1 MTRPDRRRSVDVIH
15 SELNVFARRV
25 RALVNRLHPDLSF
38 VAYTLLAHVHATGG
52 CRAVE
57 LAGHYALDKSTV
69 SRQVTD
75 LERRGLLERTAD
87 ADRPGSQ
94 VLRVTPAGRQK
105 IEAATGRQRAVLDR
119 RFDDWSE
126 ADLATFAE
134 YLRRFNLE
142 P

>member
-1 MTRPDRRRSVDVIH
+1 VDVIH
-15 SELNVFARRV
+15 AELNLFARRV

-57 LAGHYALDKSTV
+57 LASYYLLDKSTV

-75 LERRGLLERTAD
+75 LERRGLLERGAD
-87 ADRPGSQ
+87 PDRPGSQ
-94 VLRVTPAGRQK
+94 ILRVTPTGQQK
-105 IEAATGRQRAVLDR
+105 IESAAGQQRAVLDR
-119 RFDDWSE
+119 RFDEWSE
-126 ADLATFAE
+126 DDLSAFAR
-134 YLRRFNLE
+134 YLRHFNLE